1 MSASVNV
8 TASEK
13 AAAAWAGAAMP
24 DWVRVL
30 AEEAGRSSMG
40 AVARRI
46 GYSTGVVSA
55 VIANKYKGDLG
66 SVEARVR
73 GALLSEEV
81 ECPVLG
87 AVRKDRCVDEQKK
100 NFTGTSALRT
110 RLFNACRGGC
120 VHSRLTKGA
129 SHADH

>member
-8 TASEK
+8 TASQK
-13 AAAAWAGAAMP
+13 AAVAWNGAAP
-24 DWVRVL
+24 DWVGVL
-30 AEEAGRSSMG
+30 ADEASRTSMG
-40 AVARRI
+40 EAAKRI

-55 VIANKYKGDLG
+55 VIANKYKGDLS

-81 ECPVLG
+81 ECPVMG
-87 AVRKDRCVDEQKK
+87 DVRKDRCADEQKK

-110 RLFNACRGGC
+110 RIFNACRSGC
-120 VHSRLTKGA
+120 IHSRLTKGA
-129 SHADH
+129 SHAVD

>member
-1 MSASVNV
+1 MSEPVNV
-8 TASEK
+8 TASQK
-13 AAAAWAGAAMP
+13 AHAAWDSAPP

-30 AEEAGRSSMG
+30 AEEAARSSMG
-40 AVARRI
+40 AVAKRI

-66 SVEARVR
+66 AVEARVR

-87 AVRKDRCVDEQKK
+87 AVRKDRCADEQKK
-100 NFTGTSALRT
+100 NFAGTSAIRT
-110 RLFNACRGGC
+110 RVYNACRSGC
-120 VHSRLTKGA
+120 VHSRLTKGG
-129 SHADH
+129 SHAND

>member
-8 TASEK
+8 TASAK
-13 AAAAWAGAAMP
+13 ADAAWANAAP

-30 AEEAGRSSMG
+30 AEEASRTSMIST
-40 AVARRI
+40 ARRI

-55 VIANKYKGDLG
+55 VIANKYKGDLA

-87 AVRKDRCVDEQKK
+87 AVRKDRCADEQKK
-100 NFTGTSALRT
+100 AFTGTSALRT
-110 RLFNACRGGC
+110 RIYNACRSGC
-120 VHSRLTKGA
+120 IHSRLNKGA
-129 SHADH
+129 GHAVD